1 MKQYVRNTI
10 ALMSLYQKE
19 YSFKGVVFTTS
30 SEVTNV
36 AQSYNLTVIPKVI
49 RNHYGLPFIRDIFKK
64 MKKRINSRYYGYIN
78 SDILLHPRVFEL
90 LPIINTKMKN
100 HLLSNRIELIS
111 RVKMTNMHLTENDF
125 TSLDKVFEAF
135 NKVRASILRSELS
148 IVIS

>member
-1 MKQYVRNTI
+1 MKQKVRNTI

-19 YSFKGVVFTTS
+19 YSFKGVVFTKS
-30 SEVTNV
+30 AEVTKV
-36 AQSYNLTVIPKVI
+36 AKSFNLSVIPRVL
-49 RNHYGLPFIRDIFKK
+49 RNHYRLPYIRNIFQK

-100 HLLSNRIELIS
+100 QLLSNRIELLS

-125 TSLDKVFEAF
+125 TSLNKVYEVFEKA
-135 NKVRASILRSELS
+135 NGSKLRSELS
-148 IVIS
+148 IVSL